1 MALFIPTRLV
11 SALALVGVSGL
22 MLGCGSGGGGSNGT
36 TASSAKAASSTPVAI
51 SSVAASS
58 SAAVAGNIKLN
69 QLGFLPESAKW
80 AVVPAGVATSFT
92 VINATTNAEVFSGS
106 LSAAATWSAS
116 EESVKLAD
124 FSSVKTPGDYL
135 LRVEGVNDSYPF
147 TIANDVYSA
156 LTAAS
161 IKAFYFNRNS
171 AELLATHAGVFARPP
186 GHPDTQVLVHVSAAS
201 AARPAGTIIS
211 SPKGWYDAGDYNK
224 YIVNSGIATY
234 SLLAAYEHF
243 PDIFNG
249 QNLNIPESGDAL
261 PDLLNETLWNLEWM
275 LSMQDPND
283 GGVYHKLTN
292 KNFDGTVMP
301 HQATSERYVVQK
313 TTAAALDFAAV
324 MATASRVVAQYENQ
338 LPGMSAKMLVAA
350 ESAWSWAVANPVIT
364 YKQPDDIKTGEYG
377 DGNLADEFF
386 WAAAELYI
394 TSKKD
399 VYYTAMKPTETV
411 ATVPSWG
418 DVRSL
423 GWISLAHHRDNLT
436 AVADKQLIA
445 NRIDGLAAN
454 LQSVWAT
461 SAYRVTMQK
470 NDFVWGSNSVAL
482 GQAMMLV
489 QGYRLNG
496 KREYLD
502 AAQAML
508 DYVLGR
514 NATDMSFVT
523 GYGDKSTS
531 HPHHRPS
538 EADGIVEPIPGFI
551 AGGPQPG
558 QQDKSDCGV
567 SYPSNIAAKSYLD
580 NWCSYASNEIA
591 INWNAPLVYV
601 SAAIQALTPK

>member
-1 MALFIPTRLV
+1 MPLSTTKHLLP
-11 SALALVGVSGL
+11 ALVLATASSF
-22 MLGCGSGGGGSNGT
+22 MLGCGN
-36 TASSAKAASSTPVAI
+36 SSAPAEKSTSSP
-51 SSVAASS
+51 
-58 SAAVAGNIKLN
+58 AVVGSIKLN

-80 AVVPAGVATSFT
+80 AVIPDVATTQFK
-92 VINATTNAEVFSGS
+92 VIDTATNAEVYSGN
-106 LSAAATWSAS
+106 LSAAANWDAA
-116 EESVKLAD
+116 EENVKLAD
-124 FSSVKTPGDYL
+124 FSSVKTPGNYL
-135 LRVEGVNDSYPF
+135 LRVEGVSDSYPF
-147 TIANDVYSA
+147 AMGTDVYQA
-156 LTAAS
+156 LNAAS

-171 AELLATHAGVFARPP
+171 AELLPEHAGAYARPL
-186 GHPDTQVLVHVSAAS
+186 GHPDTNVLIHASAAS
-201 AARPAGTIIS
+201 DARPAGTVIS

-243 PDIFNG
+243 PEIFNS
-249 QNLNIPESGDAL
+249 QNLNIPESGDAI

-275 LSMQDPND
+275 LTMQDPND

-292 KNFDGTVMP
+292 KRFDGTVMP
-301 HQATSERYVVQK
+301 HEATTERYVVQK

-324 MATASRVVAQYENQ
+324 MATASRVLAQYENE
-338 LPGMSAKMLVAA
+338 LPGLSAKMLAAA
-350 ESAWSWAVANPVIT
+350 ESAWAWAVANPAVI

-377 DGNLADEFF
+377 DANLADEFA

-394 TSKKD
+394 TTKKD
-399 VYYTAMKPTETV
+399 SYYTAMKPVEID

-418 DVRSL
+418 DVRGL
-423 GWISLAHHRDNLT
+423 GWISLAHHRTQLT
-436 AVADKQLIA
+436 AIADQQLIA
-445 NRIDGLAAN
+445 NRIDGLAAS
-454 LQSVWAT
+454 LQSAWAA

-470 NDFVWGSNSVAL
+470 NDFKWGSNSVAL
-482 GQAMMLV
+482 GQAMILI
-489 QGYRLNG
+489 QAYQLNT

-523 GYGDKSTS
+523 GYGAKATL

-538 EADGIVEPIPGFI
+538 GADKVADPVPGFL
-551 AGGPQPG
+551 AGGPQAG
-558 QQDKSDCGV
+558 QQDKDDCGV
-567 SYPSNIAAKSYLD
+567 AYPSAITAKSYLD
-580 NWCSYASNEIA
+580 HYCSYASNEVA